1 MKHRAPFFQ
10 LSVMALF
17 LLFSSQLMAQQWP
30 ASLVGRWTFD
40 NLNNLLDGSVG
51 NDLVLT
57 GTHTSVPGPS
67 VSDLAVA
74 ISNGSYYTCNHGMNA
89 NGSGNYVNEYSIL
102 MDIKIDNPKQYH
114 SFYQTNPTN
123 SNDGDLFINPNSQIG
138 ISATGYSGFS
148 IKANEWYRVVITVD
162 LGSSIRFYV
171 DGRMVLEGIS
181 QDIDGRFSLDP
192 SVLFFADDNGEDN
205 LIYVSQIA
213 LFNNCLDNNQVRL
226 LSGFHNSIISPY
238 LQSPTPNS
246 IYVCWNSYYS
256 GSTKVQYGTTQTFG
270 QSIMGSFEDI
280 GTSGTINRWHSVK
293 LTGLQANT
301 KYFYRC
307 ISGSDSSDCFNFTTP
322 PEANNCNRP
331 IRFLKFGDNQTYTL
345 RSTALIDSVSV
356 LLRNLYGIN
365 WRDSISLITNTGD
378 ITEYGTEIGRYS
390 NEFYNPFSKLTA
402 SIPSMVSIGNHE
414 VESPYYYQFMK
425 YEEFSQNEEIS
436 YSFILGNNQ
445 FIFLN
450 NNGLYND
457 TIQSEWLEDQLDISA
472 QDSNIDFV
480 FLFMHQ
486 PGISELWPDGNNN
499 YTYNILYPILAQFPK
514 VVMINHGH
522 SHCYERGD
530 FWGNN
535 SQNQDFRTVI
545 CGGAAGD
552 LDNWGDYTN
561 QTDYLN
567 VERSFDMYGFLL
579 VEINPLTKSVSS
591 SFYSLGNENRTRSLE
606 LMDYW
611 NRNEMDPR
619 PERPEVISV
628 NTSQQN
634 RLNFNFTSSQLDQ
647 NNLMSSQFQLIPL
660 NGSFTLPF
668 IDSVQHSENYY
679 GDSGSPNYEPI
690 QHCDPNNIFQLS
702 LDFSNTDLNQNYLA
716 RVRFRDANLRW
727 SDWSSTLLFS
737 PSTINTDQYPFEKT
751 EIQIYPNPTNGTINI
766 INFSKI
772 QMVIFNQIGQTVLLS
787 EFESGE
793 NTIDLNRFEDGVY
806 FIKIYNSNNNLCDF
820 KKIIK
825 ISQ

>member
-256 GSTKVQYGTTQTFG
+256 GSSIVQYGTTQTFG

-345 RSTALIDSVSV
+345 RSTALVDSVSV

>member
-1 MKHRAPFFQ
+1 MKHRPPFFQ
-10 LSVMALF
+10 LGVMALF

-67 VSDLAVA
+67 VSDLAVG
-74 ISNGSYYTCNHGMNA
+74 ISNGSYYTCHHGINA

-102 MDIKIDNPKQYH
+102 MDIMIDNPKQYH

-162 LGSSIRFYV
+162 LGTSIRFYV
-171 DGRMVLEGIS
+171 DGRLVLDGIS
-181 QDIDGRFSLDP
+181 QAIDGRFSLDP

-205 LIYVSQIA
+205 MIYVSQIA
-213 LFNNCLDNNQVRL
+213 IFNNCLDNNQVRL

-256 GSTKVQYGTTQTFG
+256 GSSIVQYGTTQTLG
-270 QSIMGSFEDI
+270 QTIIGSFEDI

-307 ISGSDSSDCFNFTTP
+307 ISGSDTSESFNFTTP
-322 PEANNCNRP
+322 PESNNCYRP

-345 RSTALIDSVSV
+345 RSTALVDSVCV

-365 WRDSISLITNTGD
+365 WRDSVSLITNTGD
-378 ITEYGTEIGRYS
+378 ITEYGTEMGRYT

-402 SIPSMVSIGNHE
+402 YIPTMVSIGNHE
-414 VESPYYYQFMK
+414 VESPFYYQFMK

-436 YSFILGNNQ
+436 YSFNLGNNQ

-450 NNGLYND
+450 NNGLYNNN
-457 TIQSEWLEDQLDISA
+457 IQSEWLEEQLDFSA
-472 QDSNIDFV
+472 QDTNIDFV

-486 PGISELWPDGNNN
+486 PGISELWPDGNNS

-530 FWGNN
+530 FRGSNT
-535 SQNQDFRTVI
+535 QNQDFRTVI

-552 LDNWGDYTN
+552 LDNWGDYSN

-606 LMDYW
+606 LMDHW

-619 PERPEVISV
+619 PERPGIISI
-628 NTSQQN
+628 NTTQQN
-634 RLNFNFTSSQLDQ
+634 ILNFNFASSQLDQ
-647 NNLMSSQFQLIPL
+647 NNLLSSQFQLIPL
-660 NGSFTLPF
+660 IGSFTLPF

-690 QHCDPNNIFQLS
+690 QHCDPDNIFQLP
-702 LDFSNTDLNQNYLA
+702 LDFNNTDLNQNYLC
-716 RVRFRDANLRW
+716 RVRFRDMNLRW
-727 SDWSSTLLFS
+727 SDWSDTLQFS
-737 PSTINTDQYPFEKT
+737 PSTVSTEQYSTDKT
-751 EIQIYPNPTNGTINI
+751 EIHIYPNPTSGTVHVINV
-766 INFSKI
+766 SKI
-772 QMVIFNQIGQTVLLS
+772 KMIIFNQIGQTILVS
-787 EFESGE
+787 EFESGV
-793 NTIDLNRFEDGVY
+793 NTLDLNRFEDGIY
-806 FIKIYNSNNNLCDF
+806 YIKIFNSNNNLSDI